1 MRRKTLEIP
10 TGTIVC
16 RIQKEKPL
24 PPPPQKKT
32 KKRKKKKGMQFIVYY
47 LLLPAKISGSAVDRL
62 KHSGHYMYLTVV
74 TIQGVPGG
82 KDLTSGECSLG
93 QTIPI

>member
-1 MRRKTLEIP
+1 VNWIYLVQVCDQRREHADVVMNLLVQLNDLINLYQTAGV
-10 TGTIVC
+10 TS
-16 RIQKEKPL
+16 EK
-24 PPPPQKKT
+24 
-32 KKRKKKKGMQFIVYY
+32 IC
-47 LLLPAKISGSAVDRL
+47 
-62 KHSGHYMYLTVV
+62 